1 VNPTLQGYTAAILDA
16 VGAAGGDALR
26 VLANDLES
34 IEQLVLAN
42 GPLQAALTDT
52 TMRGAVRRAVM
63 LDLLDKK
70 VSAPARRLAAFA
82 CAAVRAPEVPTALGW
97 VATRARHAA
106 DGVEYDEPPLSLM
119 QSRQRVGGYATAIH
133 EDLSTAELED
143 LEDGLFRFARIVQST
158 PELRAAL
165 VDRDLAPSARQGLVA
180 QLLDGKVHPST
191 VSLVRYVV
199 VGGRA
204 RDVVGTL
211 DWLVEQTAKARG
223 WRIARV
229 RAAAPIEEGQ
239 RSELSDSLTSL
250 AGAPVELQVVID
262 EALLSGAVIQ
272 IGDLQVDAS
281 ARGRIDALREH
292 LMPGGWED
300 SGFNTGAMRASE
312 TTTRTEGAG

>member
-1 VNPTLQGYTAAILDA
+1 VNPTLQGYTSAILESA
-16 VGAAGGDALR
+16 GSTGGDALR
-26 VLANDLES
+26 TLATDLES

-42 GPLQAALTDT
+42 GSLNAALTDT
-52 TMRGAVRRAVM
+52 TMRPAVRRAVM
-63 LDLLDKK
+63 LDLLAQK
-70 VSAPARRLAAFA
+70 VSEPARRLAAFA
-82 CAAVRAPEVPTALGW
+82 CAAVRAPEVPAALGW

-106 DGVEYDEPPLSLM
+106 EGMEFNEETLSLL

-133 EDLSTAELED
+133 EDLATSELEELED
-143 LEDGLFRFARIVQST
+143 SLFRFARIVAST

-165 VDRDLAPSARQGLVA
+165 VDRDLAPAARQGLVT
-180 QLLDGKVHPST
+180 QLLEGKVLPSA
-191 VSLVRYVV
+191 LRLIRYVV

-204 RDVVGTL
+204 RDIVGTL

-229 RAAAPIEEGQ
+229 RAAAPIDEAQQG
-239 RSELSDSLTSL
+239 ELSDSLTSL

-300 SGFNTGAMRASE
+300 SGFHTSARPASG
-312 TTTRTEGAG
+312 TTIQTEGAG

>member
-1 VNPTLQGYTAAILDA
+1 VNPTLQGYTSAILE
-16 VGAAGGDALR
+16 AAGSTGGDAR
-26 VLANDLES
+26 GVMANDLEA

-42 GPLQAALTDT
+42 GPLNAALTDT
-52 TMRGAVRRAVM
+52 TMRSAVRRAVM
-63 LDLLDKK
+63 LDLLSEK
-70 VSAPARRLAAFA
+70 VSDPARRLAAFA
-82 CAAVRAPEVPTALGW
+82 CAAVRAPEVPAALGW

-106 DGVEYDEPPLSLM
+106 EGLEFNEETLSLL

-133 EDLSTAELED
+133 EDLATPELEELED
-143 LEDGLFRFARIVQST
+143 SLFRFARIVQST
-158 PELRAAL
+158 PDLRAAL
-165 VDRDLAPSARQGLVA
+165 VDRDLAPVARQGLVT
-180 QLLDGKVHPST
+180 QLLDGKVHPSA
-191 VSLVRYVV
+191 LLLIRYVV

-204 RDVVGTL
+204 RDIVGTL

-223 WRIARV
+223 WRIAHV
-229 RAAAPIEEGQ
+229 RAAAPIEEAQ
-239 RSELSDSLTSL
+239 RGELSDSLTTL

-300 SGFNTGAMRASE
+300 SGFHASARPASG
-312 TTTRTEGAG
+312 TTIQTEGAG

>member
-16 VGAAGGDALR
+16 VSASGRDALR
-26 VLANDLES
+26 VLADDLES
-34 IEQLVLAN
+34 IEQLVLSN

-52 TMRGAVRRAVM
+52 TLRPPVRRAVM
-63 LDLLDKK
+63 LDLLDNK
-70 VSAPARRLAAFA
+70 VSAPARRLAAFTG
-82 CAAVRAPEVPTALGW
+82 AAVRAPEVPTALGW
-97 VATRARHAA
+97 VATRASHTAE
-106 DGVEYDEPPLSLM
+106 GMEYDEPPLSLM

-133 EDLSTAELED
+133 EDLSNAELED

-165 VDRDLAPSARQGLVA
+165 VDRDLASEARQGLVT

-191 VSLVRYVV
+191 VSLVRFVV

-204 RDVVGTL
+204 RDIVGTL
-211 DWLVEQTAKARG
+211 DWLVEQTARARG

-300 SGFNTGAMRASE
+300 SGFHTGGPRTSE
-312 TTTRTEGAG
+312 TTTQTEGAG

>member
-1 VNPTLQGYTAAILDA
+1 MNPTLAGYASAIVEAATS
-16 VGAAGGDALR
+16 AGGDALR
-26 VLANDLES
+26 ALANDLES

-42 GPLQAALTDT
+42 APLNAALTDT
-52 TMRGAVRRAVM
+52 TMRPAVRRAVM
-63 LDLLDKK
+63 LDLLSGK
-70 VSAPARRLAAFA
+70 VSEPARRLAAFA
-82 CAAVRAPEVPTALGW
+82 SAAVRAPEVPAALGW

-106 DGVEYDEPPLSLM
+106 EGVEFEEESLSLM
-119 QSRQRVGGYATAIH
+119 QSRRRVGGYATAIH
-133 EDLSTAELED
+133 EDLANSELEELED
-143 LEDGLFRFARIVQST
+143 SLFRFARIVQST

-165 VDRDLAPSARQGLVA
+165 VDRDLATSARQGLVT
-180 QLLDGKVHPST
+180 QLLEGKVHPNAI
-191 VSLVRYVV
+191 LLIRYVV

-204 RDVVGTL
+204 RDIVGTL

-229 RAAAPIEEGQ
+229 RAAAPIEEAQRGQ
-239 RSELSDSLTSL
+239 LADSLTSL

-292 LMPGGWED
+292 LMPGGWEENGFRTSARPV
-300 SGFNTGAMRASE
+300 SG
-312 TTTRTEGAG
+312 TTIQTEGAG

>member
-1 VNPTLQGYTAAILDA
+1 VNPTLQGYTSAVLEAA
-16 VGAAGGDALR
+16 GSTGGDALR
-26 VLANDLES
+26 TLATDLES

-42 GPLQAALTDT
+42 GHLSAALTDT
-52 TMRGAVRRAVM
+52 TMRPAVRRAVM
-63 LDLLDKK
+63 LDLLEGK

-106 DGVEYDEPPLSLM
+106 DGVEFDEPPLSLM

-133 EDLSTAELED
+133 EDLSNAELED

-165 VDRDLAPSARQGLVA
+165 VDRDLAPPARQGLVT
-180 QLLDGKVHPST
+180 QLLEGKVHPST

-204 RDVVGTL
+204 RDIVGTL

-229 RAAAPIEEGQ
+229 RAAAPIDQAQ
-239 RSELSDSLTSL
+239 RGELSDSLTSL

-300 SGFNTGAMRASE
+300 SGFHTSARPASG
-312 TTTRTEGAG
+312 TTIQTEGAG

>member
-1 VNPTLQGYTAAILDA
+1 VNPTLQGYASAILE
-16 VGAAGGDALR
+16 AAGSTGEARR
-26 VLANDLES
+26 VLADDLES
-34 IEQLVLAN
+34 IEQLVLVN
-42 GPLQAALTDT
+42 GTLNAALTDT
-52 TMRGAVRRAVM
+52 TMRGTVRRAVM
-63 LDLLDKK
+63 LDLLDSK

-82 CAAVRAPEVPTALGW
+82 CAAVRAPEVPVALGW

-106 DGVEYDEPPLSLM
+106 EGIEYDEPPLSLM

-133 EDLSTAELED
+133 EDLSNAELED

-158 PELRAAL
+158 PDLRVAL
-165 VDRDLAPSARQGLVA
+165 LDRDLATEARQGLVT
-180 QLLDGKVHPST
+180 QLLEGKVPPST
-191 VSLVRYVV
+191 ISLIGYVV
-199 VGGRA
+199 AGGRS
-204 RDVVGTL
+204 RDIVGTL
-211 DWLVEQTAKARG
+211 DWLVEQTARARG

-229 RAAAPIEEGQ
+229 RAAAPIEDGQ

-250 AGAPVELQVVID
+250 AGAPVELQVIID

-300 SGFNTGAMRASE
+300 SGFHTGAVRVSE
-312 TTTRTEGAG
+312 TTTQTEGAG

>member
-1 VNPTLQGYTAAILDA
+1 VNPTLQGYTSAIVEA
-16 VGAAGGDALR
+16 TGSTGGEALR
-26 VLANDLES
+26 ALANDLES

-42 GPLQAALTDT
+42 GALNAALTDT
-52 TMRGAVRRAVM
+52 TMRPGVRRAVM
-63 LDLLDKK
+63 LDLLSGK
-70 VSAPARRLAAFA
+70 VSDPARRLAAFA
-82 CAAVRAPEVPTALGW
+82 CAAVRAPEVPAGLGW

-106 DGVEYDEPPLSLM
+106 EGMEFDEETLSLM

-133 EDLSTAELED
+133 EDLATSELEELED
-143 LEDGLFRFARIVQST
+143 SLFRFARIVAST

-165 VDRDLAPSARQGLVA
+165 VDRDLAPSARQALVT
-180 QLLDGKVHPST
+180 QLLEGKVHPSA
-191 VSLVRYVV
+191 LLLIRYVV

-204 RDVVGTL
+204 RDIVGTL

-229 RAAAPIEEGQ
+229 RAAAPIYEAQ
-239 RSELSDSLTSL
+239 RGELSDSLTSL

-292 LMPGGWED
+292 LMPGGWQD
-300 SGFNTGAMRASE
+300 SGFHTSARPASG
-312 TTTRTEGAG
+312 TTIQTEGAG

>member
-1 VNPTLQGYTAAILDA
+1 MNPTLQGYTSA
-16 VGAAGGDALR
+16 VLEAAGSTGGDGLR
-26 VLANDLES
+26 TLATDLES

-42 GPLQAALTDT
+42 GHLSAALTDT
-52 TMRGAVRRAVM
+52 TMRPAVRRAVM
-63 LDLLDKK
+63 LDLLEGK

-97 VATRARHAA
+97 VGTRARHAA
-106 DGVEYDEPPLSLM
+106 DGVDFDEPPLSLM

-133 EDLSTAELED
+133 EDLSNAELED

-165 VDRDLAPSARQGLVA
+165 VDRDLAPSARQGLVT
-180 QLLDGKVHPST
+180 QLLEGKVHPST

-204 RDVVGTL
+204 RDIVGTL

-229 RAAAPIEEGQ
+229 RAAAPIDEAQQG
-239 RSELSDSLTSL
+239 ELSDSLTSL

-300 SGFNTGAMRASE
+300 SGFHTGAMPTSR
-312 TTTRTEGAG
+312 TTTHTEGAG